1 MTQSELETCA
11 MMDEQINVLRIEWN
25 CCRIDIYKTM
35 SNLLPTHRLA
45 TDPLPVLG
53 VLGVARGAEPVL
65 AVSVPAVPPPQ
76 LPAEE
81 PLQRGVGLVHQRA
94 AALRTERLGLPEVS
108 RLEMLEIDVDYRI

>member
-1 MTQSELETCA
+1 

-25 CCRIDIYKTM
+25 CCRIDIYKTKL
-35 SNLLPTHRLA
+35 SSLLPTHRLA

-94 AALRTERLGLPEVS
+94 AALRAERLGLPEVS
-108 RLEMLEIDVDYRI
+108 RLEMFEIDVDYRIYM

>member
-1 MTQSELETCA
+1 MELLS
-11 MMDEQINVLRIEWN
+11 DRYLH
-25 CCRIDIYKTM
+25 KTIL
-35 SNLLPTHRLA
+35 SNLLPTHRLS

-53 VLGVARGAEPVL
+53 VLGVARGAQPVL

-94 AALRTERLGLPEVS
+94 AALRAERLRLPEVAG
-108 RLEMLEIDVDYRI
+108 LEIIEIQKCRFRYNR